1 VRLKFQEIL
10 HLFHQKTWSILLV
23 LVCVF
28 SVFSYY
34 VYTEKQLDDAY
45 EARHVSYQ
53 LVSQLRQ
60 TSDDLT
66 RMVRSYVLTGDT
78 RYKSYFQ
85 NILDIRNGN
94 IPLPDAYFNA
104 YWDMVIVG
112 KLPAPSTDGKGVALL
127 DMMLI
132 AGFTKEELDKL
143 TSAKKHSDELTTL
156 EFEAMRLAESAV
168 SDMDTYRL
176 AAAQMLLGSQYH
188 QAKSEIMKPINETF
202 LMMDRRT
209 QDAVNHAKAVAS
221 TFRAIFVLVSLWA
234 IFYVWRAYRALRL
247 TLGASA
253 DEVHQ
258 HISRI
263 GSGDFSMPIKIAPA
277 QNKSVLAELAKMQDL
292 LHSHDVERTIA
303 EQNLRLNKKLLV
315 EAQHIAQVGSWS
327 LDCQTEELVWS
338 DEIFHIFEIEK
349 DQFPA
354 NYQAFLS
361 VVHPQDRAEVDR
373 VFKASVAS
381 HRPYDITHR
390 LLLADGSIKWVHERG
405 TSDYD
410 VEGNPTYSRGT
421 VQDVTERHH
430 AETLIRKSE
439 RYLSNILNSV
449 EEVIW
454 TASAPD
460 FKVSH
465 VNAAIEKLSGISP
478 QTFMNDGDSWVKLI
492 HVDDRAKAQL
502 AISEVFNTSRVEVE
516 YRIVLADG
524 HVRWVSDRRHLVYA
538 EQGVPAELVCVIRD
552 ETDKKLA
559 ANADRESKERVIQML
574 ETSPI
579 GVRIASAT
587 GDKVLFAN
595 KRYTE
600 LINCAPDTVMGRNPK
615 LYYANPL
622 EYEAILAQVNSGH
635 SVNDRLIQLMVED
648 KGLIWVIASY
658 RPVHYEGEAAML
670 GWFYDVTELR
680 QAQEALLQS
689 EALAKQSL
697 EELKY
702 QKYALDKHAIVAVTD
717 VKGRITYANDKFS
730 EISGYTIEELIGQ
743 DHAILNS
750 GYHPKGF
757 FKEMYRVVAS
767 GQVWHDEVCNRA
779 KDGTLY
785 WVDTTIAPFL
795 GDDGKPQSYISI
807 RTDITQRKAAEDKSN
822 YLALYDTLTNLPNR
836 RLLLD
841 RLNQALAAAARSVR
855 NGALLFLDLDHFK
868 TLNDTLGHDVGD
880 LLLQQVAERLTACVR
895 EGDTVARLGGD
906 EFVVILEG
914 LSEHD
919 VEAATQAEVIGEKI
933 LAKFVQPYQFKGYEY
948 HITSSIGITLFG
960 KNNLKS
966 DELLKQADIAMYQAK
981 KLGRNALSFF
991 DPKMQEGI
999 QARVDMEHEL
1009 RKALDKNEFQL
1020 FYQMQVDVSDRPV
1033 GAEALIRWIH
1043 PERGLIPPG
1052 EFIPIAEDTG
1062 MILAI
1067 GDWVIDAACAQLK
1080 CWEQN
1085 ALTQALTL
1093 SVNVSA
1099 KQFHQADFVAQIK
1112 MAVTRHAVNPMLLKL
1127 ELTESALLDHVEDTI
1142 EIMSALKDIGVR
1154 FSLDDFGTGYSSLQY
1169 LRLLPLYQLKID
1181 RSFVQDIAGKSSDQ
1195 AIVRTIIAMAHT
1207 LNLNV
1212 IAEGVETQVQQ
1223 GILLDSGC
1231 VHYQGYLFSKP
1242 LPIDEFES
1250 LL

>member
-1 VRLKFQEIL
+1 
-10 HLFHQKTWSILLV
+10 V
-23 LVCVF
+23 LACVF
-28 SVFSYY
+28 SVFGYY

-45 EARHVSYQ
+45 ESRYVSYQ
-53 LVSQLRQ
+53 LVGQLRQ

-66 RMVRSYVLTGDT
+66 RMVRSYVLTGEV
-78 RYKSYFQ
+78 RYKDYFQ
-85 NILDIRNGN
+85 NILDIRNGKT
-94 IPLPDAYFNA
+94 PLPDGYFNA

-112 KLPAPSTDGKGVALL
+112 KLPAPSTEGEGIALL
-127 DMMLI
+127 DMMRA

-143 TSAKKHSDELTTL
+143 ASAKKHSDELTTL
-156 EFEAMRLAESAV
+156 EFEAMQLVESEV
-168 SDMDTYRL
+168 SDMDTNRL
-176 AAAQMLLGSQYH
+176 KAAQMLLGSQYH

-209 QDAVNHAKAVAS
+209 LNAVNHAKTVS
-221 TFRAIFVLVSLWA
+221 SIFRLIFILVSLWA
-234 IFYVWRAYRALRL
+234 IFFIWKAYRTLRS

-253 DEVHQ
+253 NEVYQ

-263 GSGDFSMPIKIAPA
+263 GSGDFSMPITITP
-277 QNKSVLAELAKMQDL
+277 QQSNSVLAELAKMRDL
-292 LHSHDVERTIA
+292 LHSHDVERTLA
-303 EQNLRLNKKLLV
+303 EQNLRLNKRLLV

-327 LDCQTEELVWS
+327 LDWQTGELIWS
-338 DEIFHIFEIEK
+338 DEIFHIFEI
-349 DQFPA
+349 DAHQFSA
-354 NYQAFLS
+354 NYEAFLR
-361 VVHPQDRAEVDR
+361 VVHPLDRAEVDR
-373 VFKASVAS
+373 VFKASATN
-381 HRPYDITHR
+381 REPYGITHR
-390 LLLADGSIKWVHERG
+390 LLLADGSVKWVHERG

-410 VEGNPTYSRGT
+410 AEGNPTYSRGT
-421 VQDVTERHH
+421 VQDVTDRHH
-430 AETLIRKSE
+430 TEALIRKTES
-439 RYLSNILNSV
+439 YLTDILNSV

-460 FKVSH
+460 FKVNH
-465 VNAAIEKLSGISP
+465 VNAAIEKLCGLS
-478 QTFMNDGDSWVKLI
+478 QQALVEDGNSLVSLI
-492 HVDDRAKAQL
+492 HLDDREKARV
-502 AISEVFNTSRVEVE
+502 AMDSVFDTGRLEIE

-524 HVRWVSDRRHLVYA
+524 SVRWVSDRRHLVYG
-538 EQGVPAELVCVIRD
+538 EHGEPAELVCVIRD
-552 ETDKKLA
+552 ETDKRLA

-579 GVRIASAT
+579 AVRIATAA

-600 LINCAPDTVMGRNPK
+600 LINCSPETVMGRNPK
-615 LYYANPL
+615 LYYANAQ

-635 SVNDRLIQLMVED
+635 SVNDKLIQLIVEN
-648 KGLIWVIASY
+648 KGPVWAMASY
-658 RPVHYEGEAAML
+658 RPVHYEGDAAML
-670 GWFYDVTELR
+670 GWFYDVTDLR
-680 QAQEALLQS
+680 QTQEALLLS

-697 EELKY
+697 DELKY

-717 VKGRITYANDKFS
+717 VKGRITYANEKFS
-730 EISGYTIEELIGQ
+730 EISGYAIEELVGQ

-750 GYHPKGF
+750 GYHPKGY
-757 FKEMYRVVAS
+757 FKEMYQIVAS

-779 KDGTLY
+779 KDGHLY

-795 GDDGKPQSYISI
+795 GEDGKPQSYISI

-841 RLNQALAAAARSVR
+841 RLSQALASAARSMR

-906 EFVVILEG
+906 EFVVILED

-919 VEAATQAEVIGEKI
+919 VEAATQAEAVGEKI
-933 LAKFVQPYQFKGYEY
+933 LAKFVHPYQFKSYEY
-948 HITSSIGITLFG
+948 HITSSVGITLFG

-1009 RKALDKNEFQL
+1009 RKALDNNEFQL

-1043 PERGLIPPG
+1043 PERGLIAPN

-1062 MILAI
+1062 MILSI
-1067 GDWVIDAACAQLK
+1067 GEWVIDAACAQLK
-1080 CWEQN
+1080 RWAEDN
-1085 ALTQALTL
+1085 KTRNLTL

-1099 KQFHQADFVAQIK
+1099 RQFHQADFVEQIK
-1112 MAVTRHAVNPMLLKL
+1112 AAVSRHAVNPMLLKL
-1127 ELTESALLDHVEDTI
+1127 ELTESALLDHVEDTVA
-1142 EIMSALKDIGVR
+1142 IMNALKDIGVR

-1181 RSFVQDIAGKSSDQ
+1181 RSFVRDIAGKGSDQ

-1212 IAEGVETQVQQ
+1212 IAEGVENQVQQ

-1242 LPIDEFES
+1242 LPVDVFET

>member
-1 VRLKFQEIL
+1 MSV
-10 HLFHQKTWSILLV
+10 LV
-23 LVCVF
+23 LTSVF
-28 SVFSYY
+28 SVFGYY

-45 EARHVSYQ
+45 EARYVSYQ
-53 LVSQLRQ
+53 LVGQLRQ

-66 RMVRSYVLTGDT
+66 RMVRSYVLTGDE
-78 RYKSYFQ
+78 RYKVYFQ
-85 NILDIRNGN
+85 NILDIRNGD
-94 IPLPDAYFNA
+94 IPLPDGYFNS

-112 KLPAPSTDGKGVALL
+112 KLPAPSQDGKGVALL
-127 DMMLI
+127 EMMRA

-143 TSAKKHSDELTTL
+143 ASAKKHSDELTAL
-156 EFEAMRLAESAV
+156 EFEAMRLVESATT
-168 SDMDTYRL
+168 DIDANRL
-176 AAAQMLLGSQYH
+176 KAAQMLLVNQYH

-209 QDAVNHAKAVAS
+209 LNAVNHAKTVS
-221 TFRAIFVLVSLWA
+221 SIFRAIFVFVSLWA
-234 IFYVWRAYRALRL
+234 IFFMWRAYRALRS

-263 GSGDFSMPIKIAPA
+263 GGGDFSMPIKITSE
-277 QNKSVLAELAKMQDL
+277 QSKSVIAELAKMQDL
-292 LHSHDVERTIA
+292 LHSHDVERTLA

-327 LDCQTEELVWS
+327 LDWQTGDLVWS
-338 DEIFHIFEIEK
+338 DEIFHLFEIDEH
-349 DQFPA
+349 QFSA
-354 NYQAFLS
+354 NYEAFLS
-361 VVHPQDRAEVDR
+361 VVHPLDRDEVDC
-373 VFKASVAS
+373 VFKASVANHES
-381 HRPYDITHR
+381 YDITHR

-410 VEGNPTYSRGT
+410 AEGNPVYSRGT
-421 VQDVTERHH
+421 VQDVTGRHYTE
-430 AETLIRKSE
+430 ALMRKTES
-439 RYLSNILNSV
+439 YLTNILNSV

-460 FKVSH
+460 FKINH
-465 VNAAIEKLSGISP
+465 VNAAI
-478 QTFMNDGDSWVKLI
+478 VKLCGLSQQDLIEDDGSWMNLI
-492 HVDDRAKAQL
+492 HIDDRVKARL
-502 AISEVFNTSRVEVE
+502 AMSSVFGIGRVEIE
-516 YRIVLADG
+516 YRIVLTDG
-524 HVRWVSDRRHLVYA
+524 SVRWVSDRRHLIYG
-538 EQGVPAELVCVIRD
+538 EQGDPAELVCVIRD
-552 ETDKKLA
+552 ETDKRLA

-579 GVRIASAT
+579 AVRIATST

-600 LINCAPDTVMGRNPK
+600 LINCSPDTVMGRNPK
-615 LYYANPL
+615 LYYADPL
-622 EYEAILAQVNSGH
+622 QYEALLAQVNSGH
-635 SVNDRLIQLMVED
+635 SVNDKLIQLIVEN
-648 KGLIWVIASY
+648 KGPVWVIASY
-658 RPVHYEGEAAML
+658 RPVHYEGSPAML
-670 GWFYDVTELR
+670 GWFYDVTDLR
-680 QAQEALLQS
+680 QAQDALLLS
-689 EALAKQSL
+689 ETLAKQSL

-717 VKGRITYANDKFS
+717 VKGHITYANDKFS
-730 EISGYTIEELIGQ
+730 EISGYSVEELIGQ

-750 GYHPKGF
+750 GYHPKGY
-757 FKEMYRVVAS
+757 FKEMYRVVAN

-779 KDGTLY
+779 KDGHLY
-785 WVDTTIAPFL
+785 WVDTTIAPFI
-795 GDDGKPQSYISI
+795 GEDGKPQSYISI

-841 RLNQALAAAARSVR
+841 RLNQALASAARSVR

-906 EFVVILEG
+906 EFVVILEA

-919 VEAATQAEVIGEKI
+919 VEAATQAETIGEKI
-933 LAKFVQPYQFKGYEY
+933 IGKFIQPYQFKGYEY

-1020 FYQMQVDVSDRPV
+1020 FYQMQVDVADRPV

-1043 PERGLIPPG
+1043 PERGLIPPN
-1052 EFIPIAEDTG
+1052 EFIPVAEETG

-1067 GDWVIDAACAQLK
+1067 GEWVIDAACAQLK
-1080 CWEQN
+1080 CWETDEKARN
-1085 ALTQALTL
+1085 LTL

-1099 KQFHQADFVAQIK
+1099 KQFHQVDFVQQIK
-1112 MAVTRHAVNPMLLKL
+1112 AAVSRHAVNPMLLKL

-1142 EIMSALKDIGVR
+1142 AIMNALKDVGVR

-1181 RSFVQDIAGKSSDQ
+1181 RSFVQDIAGKGSDQ

-1242 LPIDEFES
+1242 LPVDVFER